1 MHPMKLTDPSSESFR
16 RQLAEPLAEMLESYQ
31 LSEDRSAPA
40 DSSPP
45 LLVETFQQL
54 FDAMEQTEVSLADDN
69 SVQSGNQAS
78 PEAVT
83 ELGEY
88 ALELFDQSMRWA
100 NHLNLSVVLDRLQA
114 FTIAMAR
121 WIARHG
127 GQLHHLE
134 PVVDAL
140 ALSANRAQDPG
151 DLLALYQAMGEIID
165 AAAPVIRQDLEKTN
179 PGRPWRVLHLN
190 RAIVATRTHQPDVMD
205 EAFAV
210 LTGHLPEDAAGFFAQ
225 GMEQMDLLNYPPHVR
240 EVMDRY
246 YRKWSVKRSLH

>member
-1 MHPMKLTDPSSESFR
+1 MKLPDPSSQSFR
-16 RQLAEPLAEMLESYQ
+16 EQLAEPLAEMLDTYQ
-31 LSEDRSAPA
+31 LSEEHSVPGDT
-40 DSSPP
+40 SPP

-54 FDAMEQTEVSLADDN
+54 FEAMQQTEVSLGN
-69 SVQSGNQAS
+69 EKTEHNGNQAS

-88 ALELFDQSMRWA
+88 ALELFDQSLRWA
-100 NHLNLSVVLDRLQA
+100 KHLNLSVVLDSLQA

-121 WIARHG
+121 WIAHYR
-127 GQLHHLE
+127 GQLLNLE

-140 ALSANRAQDPG
+140 ARSANRTQDPG
-151 DLLALYQAMGEIID
+151 ELLILYQAMGDIID
-165 AAAPVIRQDLEKTN
+165 AVAPVIRQDLEKTN
-179 PGRPWRVLHLN
+179 PGRPWRILHLN

-210 LTGHLPEDAAGFFAQ
+210 LTRNLPGDAAGFFAQ

-246 YRKWSVKRSLH
+246 YRKWSVNRSLH

>member
-1 MHPMKLTDPSSESFR
+1 MKLTDPSSQSFR
-16 RQLAEPLAEMLESYQ
+16 KQLAEPLTEMLETYQ
-31 LSEDRSAPA
+31 LSEDRSTL
-40 DSSPP
+40 DNSSSSPP

-54 FDAMEQTEVSLADDN
+54 FDAMQQTEASLKDDK
-69 SVQSGNQAS
+69 SVQSGNPAS

-88 ALELFDQSMRWA
+88 ALELFDQSLHWA
-100 NHLNLSVVLDRLQA
+100 NHLNLSMVLNRLQA

-127 GQLHHLE
+127 GQLLHLE

-140 ALSANRAQDPG
+140 ARSANRTQDPG
-151 DLLALYQAMGEIID
+151 ELLVLYQAMGEIID

-179 PGRPWRVLHLN
+179 PGRPWRILHLN
-190 RAIVATRTHQPDVMD
+190 RAIVATRSHQPDVMD

-210 LTGHLPEDAAGFFAQ
+210 LIEYLPEDVAGFFTQ

-240 EVMDRY
+240 EVIDRY
-246 YRKWSVKRSLH
+246 YRTWSVNRSLH

>member
-1 MHPMKLTDPSSESFR
+1 MKLTDPTSQTFR
-16 RQLAEPLAEMLESYQ
+16 GQLAEPLAEMLETYQ
-31 LSEDRSAPA
+31 LSEDRSAPG

-54 FDAMEQTEVSLADDN
+54 FDAMQQTEVSLEDDN
-69 SVQSGNQAS
+69 SLQSGNQAS

-88 ALELFDQSMRWA
+88 ALELFDQSLRWA
-100 NHLNLSVVLDRLQA
+100 NHLNLSVVLDSLQA

-127 GQLHHLE
+127 GQLLHLE
-134 PVVDAL
+134 PVADAL
-140 ALSANRAQDPG
+140 ARSANRTQDPG
-151 DLLALYQAMGEIID
+151 ELLALYQAMGEIIN

-190 RAIVATRTHQPDVMD
+190 RAIVATRTHQPDVME

-210 LTGHLPEDAAGFFAQ
+210 LTEHLPEDAAGFFAQ

-240 EVMDRY
+240 EVIDRY
-246 YRKWSVKRSLH
+246 YRTWSVNRSLH